1 MEHQPLRRSSVAA
14 EVRAELARQ
23 SKTHTSL
30 ADATGISVD
39 TLRRRLAGQKPFY
52 VEELGS
58 VSRFL
63 GLTIDQLIARAET
76 SQSEGAAQ

>member
-1 MEHQPLRRSSVAA
+1 MSETTDWTPTTE
-14 EVRAELARQ
+14 EVRESWHDEMSPNA
-23 SKTHTSL
+23 S
-30 ADATGISVD
+30 DAAFDRG
-39 TLRRRLAGQKPFY
+39 LAGQKPFY